1 MDTLRQ
7 LFVGTLNLAV
17 SASWLI
23 AAILLLRPLLKK
35 IAPKWVLCAMWALV
49 AIRLVCPVMLHSDL
63 SVYRLAG
70 DAVQSSGQVTY
81 FEDTGF
87 CGDVHYR
94 PATLLPGVSAALTAA
109 APISSTAADAAP
121 EASVDTAARPSTPS
135 RSIDMNL
142 LSIAWGVGIYI
153 MVMAALAGYVSLRED
168 VAASIPLEGNVYLC
182 DNIKS
187 PFILGVFR
195 PRIYLTSGMDEAA
208 RDCVLRHERA
218 HLRRW
223 DHVWKPLGFVLLAVY
238 WYDPL
243 IWAAYILFC
252 RDMELACDER
262 VVRDMAAEERAVY
275 SQALLDCSQGRRWV
289 AACPLAFGE
298 VSVKTRVKAVLQGKK
313 PAFWAVLAAVVICAV
328 VAVCFLTDPRG
339 ASNEEPDLSLAS
351 YQNVATLAYQSDDVI
366 VTQFDGTV
374 MTVSGRALGELL
386 SNADW
391 TFQSEG
397 KPDDGSDDDYYL
409 MVQVD
414 NDIALRFYAG
424 APSDGVKITAGND
437 IRWYGMGEM
446 HLDEVEKALVQTD
459 QLLLKLARQ
468 ADEMDTFDMMW
479 LEGDAA
485 YPDDDIP
492 APVLSRFLRS
502 PSWQPVE
509 DATTMAEMFDGS
521 DYQPVAWLTI
531 GDSTLYFYEDSI
543 KQNNLNFSA
552 GSAVIRTAE
561 TEYFYN
567 ILDTSFRSWLE
578 GDGRYL
584 GQADQETYTFGSYE
598 QDGDTGNGKEP
609 IEWLVLDR
617 DGDKTLL
624 ISKYALDY
632 QSFMPFY
639 EPVTEHFTWE
649 SSTLR
654 QWLNSTFLNSAFSAD
669 EQQRLLTT
677 TVITSPGSLH
687 RSDGLITT
695 EDRVF
700 LLSNT
705 EVYAYFANEA
715 ATAAEYTVYALSAN
729 PWAGSATAPGAADW
743 WLRTTDGSDHPDGV
757 HPDGGVGEGAR
768 AYEGEYVR
776 PAIWVDMSR

>member
-1 MDTLRQ
+1 MDTLRE

-17 SASWLI
+17 AASWLI
-23 AAILLLRPLLKK
+23 VVILLLRPLLKK
-35 IAPKWVLCAMWALV
+35 FAPRWVLCALWAVV
-49 AIRLVCPVMLHSDL
+49 AVRLVCPVMLHSDL

-70 DAVQSSGQVTY
+70 DAVNANGQVTY

-87 CGDVHYR
+87 CGDVSYR
-94 PATLLPGVSAALTAA
+94 PATLLPGVSTPTVTPSTVDDS
-109 APISSTAADAAP
+109 APEVSADA
-121 EASVDTAARPSTPS
+121 VVQPSTPS
-135 RSIDMNL
+135 RSVDMNL
-142 LSIAWGVGIYI
+142 LSIAWAVGIYI
-153 MVMAALAGYVSLRED
+153 IVMAALAGYLSLRSA

-238 WYDPL
+238 WYNPL
-243 IWAAYILFC
+243 VWLAYILFC

-262 VVRDMAAEERAVY
+262 VIRDMAAEERAVY

-298 VSVKTRVKAVLQGKK
+298 VGVKTRVKAVLWYKK
-313 PAFWAVLAAVVICAV
+313 PGFWVSVAAVLVCIA
-328 VAVCFLTDPRG
+328 VAVCFLTNPKG
-339 ASNEEPDLSLAS
+339 AGNEEPDLSLAN
-351 YQNVATLAYQSDDVI
+351 YKNVATLAYQTDTVT
-366 VTQFDGTV
+366 VTQANGTV
-374 MTVSGRALGELL
+374 TAISGPVLGKLL
-386 SNADW
+386 ANADW
-391 TFQSEG
+391 TYQSTGE
-397 KPDDGSDDDYYL
+397 PDDGSDDAYSL

-414 NDIALRFYAG
+414 DYISLRFYAG
-424 APSDGVKITAGND
+424 APSDGVKITAGGET
-437 IRWYGMGEM
+437 RWYGMGEM
-446 HLDEVEKALVQTD
+446 HLNEVEKALTQTD
-459 QLLLKLARQ
+459 TLLLKLAAQ
-468 ADEMDTFDMMW
+468 AGELDTFDMSW
-479 LEGDAA
+479 AEGDIL

-502 PSWQPVE
+502 LVWQRDE
-509 DATTMAEMFDGS
+509 DMTTELFERSG
-521 DYQPVAWLTI
+521 YQLAAQLAL
-531 GDSTLYFYEDSI
+531 GDSTLDFYEVPDGADEAVVIHSGGADYFYTV
-543 KQNNLNFSA
+543 LN
-552 GSAVIRTAE
+552 G
-561 TEYFYN
+561 
-567 ILDTSFRSWLE
+567 FRGWLE

-584 GQADQETYTFGSYE
+584 GRVDQETETYTFGSYE
-598 QDGDTGNGKEP
+598 QDGDSSNGKEP

-617 DGDKTLL
+617 DGDRVLL

-639 EPVTEHFTWE
+639 EPVTEPYTWE
-649 SSTLR
+649 SCSLR
-654 QWLNSTFLNSAFSAD
+654 RWLNGTFLNAAFSAD

-687 RSDGLITT
+687 RENGPVTT

-705 EVYAYFANEA
+705 EVYAYFASEA
-715 ATAAEYTVYALSAN
+715 ATAAEYTAYALSEN
-729 PWAGSATAPGAADW
+729 PWPGSAATPGPADW
-743 WLRTTDGSDHPDGV
+743 WLRTTDGYDHPDGV
-757 HPDGGVGEGAR
+757 YADGRVGEGAR

-776 PAIWVDMSR
+776 PAIWITVDE

>member
-1 MDTLRQ
+1 MDTLRE

-17 SASWLI
+17 AASWLI
-23 AAILLLRPLLKK
+23 VVILLLRPLLKK
-35 IAPKWVLCAMWALV
+35 FAPRWVLCALWAVV
-49 AIRLVCPVMLHSDL
+49 AVRLVCPVMLHSDL

-70 DAVQSSGQVTY
+70 DAVNANGQVTY

-87 CGDVHYR
+87 CGDVSYR
-94 PATLLPGVSAALTAA
+94 PATLLPGVSTPTVTPSTVDDS
-109 APISSTAADAAP
+109 APEVSADA
-121 EASVDTAARPSTPS
+121 VVQPSTPS
-135 RSIDMNL
+135 RSVDMNL
-142 LSIAWGVGIYI
+142 LSIAWAVGIYI
-153 MVMAALAGYVSLRED
+153 IVMAALAGYLSLRSA

-243 IWAAYILFC
+243 VWVAYILFC

-262 VVRDMAAEERAVY
+262 VIRDMAAEERAAY
-275 SQALLDCSQGRRWV
+275 SQALLDCSRGRRWV

-298 VSVKTRVKAVLQGKK
+298 VGVKTRVKAVLWYKK
-313 PAFWAVLAAVVICAV
+313 PGFWVSVAAVLVCIA
-328 VAVCFLTDPRG
+328 VAVCFLTNPKG
-339 ASNEEPDLSLAS
+339 AGNEEPDLSLAN
-351 YQNVATLAYQSDDVI
+351 YKNVATLAYQLDAVT
-366 VTQFDGTV
+366 VTQANGTV
-374 MTVSGRALGELL
+374 TTIPGADLGRLL
-386 SNADW
+386 STSDW
-391 TFQSEG
+391 TYQAAGE
-397 KPDDGSDDDYYL
+397 PDDGSDDDYYL

-414 NDIALRFYAG
+414 DYISLRFYAG
-424 APSDGVKITAGND
+424 APSDGVKITADGE

-446 HLDEVEKALVQTD
+446 HLNEVEKALTQTD
-459 QLLLKLARQ
+459 TLLLKLAAQ
-468 ADEMDTFDMMW
+468 ADELDIFDMSW
-479 LEGDAA
+479 AEGDIL

-502 PSWQPVE
+502 LVWQRDE
-509 DATTMAEMFDGS
+509 DMTTELFERSG
-521 DYQPVAWLTI
+521 YQLAAQLAL
-531 GDSTLYFYEDSI
+531 GDSTLAFYEVPDGADEAVVIHSGGADYFYTV
-543 KQNNLNFSA
+543 LN
-552 GSAVIRTAE
+552 G
-561 TEYFYN
+561 
-567 ILDTSFRSWLE
+567 FRGWLE

-584 GQADQETYTFGSYE
+584 GRVDQETETYTFGSYE
-598 QDGDTGNGKEP
+598 QDGDSSNGKEP

-617 DGDKTLL
+617 DGDKVLL

-639 EPVTEHFTWE
+639 EPVTEHYTWE
-649 SSTLR
+649 GCSLR
-654 QWLNSTFLNSAFSAD
+654 RWLNGTFLNAAFSAD
-669 EQQRLLTT
+669 ERQRLLTT

-687 RSDGLITT
+687 RSDGPITT

-715 ATAAEYTVYALSAN
+715 ATAAEYTAYALSEN
-729 PWAGSATAPGAADW
+729 PWPGNAATPGPADW
-743 WLRTTDGSDHPDGV
+743 WLRTTDGYDHPDGV
-757 HPDGGVGEGAR
+757 YADGRVGEGAR

-776 PAIWVDMSR
+776 PAIWITVDE

>member
-1 MDTLRQ
+1 MDTLRE

-17 SASWLI
+17 AASWLI
-23 AAILLLRPLLKK
+23 VVILLLRPLLKK
-35 IAPKWVLCAMWALV
+35 FAPRWVLCALWAVV
-49 AIRLVCPVMLHSDL
+49 AVRLVCPVMLHSDL

-70 DAVQSSGQVTY
+70 DAVNANGQVTY

-87 CGDVHYR
+87 CGDVSYR
-94 PATLLPGVSAALTAA
+94 PATLLPGVSTPTVTPSTVDDS
-109 APISSTAADAAP
+109 APEVSADA
-121 EASVDTAARPSTPS
+121 VVQPSTPS
-135 RSIDMNL
+135 RSVDMNL
-142 LSIAWGVGIYI
+142 LSIAWAVGIYI
-153 MVMAALAGYVSLRED
+153 IVMAALAGYLSLRSA

-223 DHVWKPLGFVLLAVY
+223 DHVWKPLGFALLAVY

-243 IWAAYILFC
+243 VWVAYILFC

-262 VVRDMAAEERAVY
+262 VIRDMAAEERAAY
-275 SQALLDCSQGRRWV
+275 SQALLDCSRGRRWV

-298 VSVKTRVKAVLQGKK
+298 VGVKTRVKAVLWYKK
-313 PAFWAVLAAVVICAV
+313 PGFWVSVAAVLVCIA
-328 VAVCFLTDPRG
+328 VAVCFLTNPKG
-339 ASNEEPDLSLAS
+339 AGNEEPDLSLAN
-351 YQNVATLAYQSDDVI
+351 YKNVATLAYQTDTVT
-366 VTQFDGTV
+366 VTQANGTV
-374 MTVSGRALGELL
+374 TAISGPVLGKLL
-386 SNADW
+386 ANADW
-391 TFQSEG
+391 TYQSAGE
-397 KPDDGSDDDYYL
+397 PDDGSDEAYYL

-414 NDIALRFYAG
+414 DYISLRFYAG
-424 APSDGVKITAGND
+424 APSDGVKITAGGE

-446 HLDEVEKALVQTD
+446 HLNEVEKALTQTD
-459 QLLLKLARQ
+459 PLLLKLAAQ
-468 ADEMDTFDMMW
+468 ADELDTFDMSW
-479 LEGDAA
+479 AEGDIL

-502 PSWQPVE
+502 LDWQPME
-509 DATTMAEMFDGS
+509 DVTTEIFDRSG
-521 DYQPVAWLTI
+521 YQLAAQLAL
-531 GDSTLYFYEDSI
+531 GDSTLDFYELPDGADEAVVIHSGGADYFYTV
-543 KQNNLNFSA
+543 LN
-552 GSAVIRTAE
+552 G
-561 TEYFYN
+561 
-567 ILDTSFRSWLE
+567 FRGWLE

-584 GQADQETYTFGSYE
+584 GRVDQETETYTFGSYE
-598 QDGDTGNGKEP
+598 QDGDSSNGKEP

-617 DGDKTLL
+617 DGDRVLL

-639 EPVTEHFTWE
+639 EPVTEPYTWE
-649 SSTLR
+649 SCSLR
-654 QWLNSTFLNSAFSAD
+654 RWLNGTFLNAAFSAD

-687 RSDGLITT
+687 RENGPVTT

-705 EVYAYFANEA
+705 EVYAYFASEA
-715 ATAAEYTVYALSAN
+715 ATAAEYTAYALSEN
-729 PWAGSATAPGAADW
+729 PWPGNAATPGPADW
-743 WLRTTDGSDHPDGV
+743 WLRTTDGYDHPDGV
-757 HPDGGVGEGAR
+757 YADGRVGEGAR

-776 PAIWVDMSR
+776 PAIWITVDE

>member
-1 MDTLRQ
+1 MDTLRE

-17 SASWLI
+17 AASWLI
-23 AAILLLRPLLKK
+23 VVILLLRPLLKK
-35 IAPKWVLCAMWALV
+35 FAPRWVLCALWAVV
-49 AIRLVCPVMLHSDL
+49 AVRLVCPVMLHSDL

-70 DAVQSSGQVTY
+70 DAVNANGQVTY

-87 CGDVHYR
+87 CGDVSYR
-94 PATLLPGVSAALTAA
+94 PATLLPGVSTPTVTPSTVDDS
-109 APISSTAADAAP
+109 APEVSADA
-121 EASVDTAARPSTPS
+121 VVQPSTPS
-135 RSIDMNL
+135 RSVDMNL
-142 LSIAWGVGIYI
+142 LSIAWAVGIYI
-153 MVMAALAGYVSLRED
+153 IVMAALAGYLSLRSA
-168 VAASIPLEGNVYLC
+168 VAASIPLEGNVFLC

-223 DHVWKPLGFVLLAVY
+223 DHVWKPLGFALLAVY

-243 IWAAYILFC
+243 AWLAYILFC

-262 VVRDMAAEERAVY
+262 VIRDMAAEERAVY

-298 VSVKTRVKAVLQGKK
+298 VGVKTRVKAVLWYKK
-313 PAFWAVLAAVVICAV
+313 PGFWVSVAAVLVCIA
-328 VAVCFLTDPRG
+328 VAVCFLTNPKG
-339 ASNEEPDLSLAS
+339 AGNEEPDLSLAN
-351 YQNVATLAYQSDDVI
+351 YKNVATLAYQTDTVT
-366 VTQFDGTV
+366 VTQANGTV
-374 MTVSGRALGELL
+374 TAISGPVLGKLL
-386 SNADW
+386 ANADW
-391 TFQSEG
+391 TYQSTGE
-397 KPDDGSDDDYYL
+397 PDDGSDDAYSL

-414 NDIALRFYAG
+414 DYISLRFYAG
-424 APSDGVKITAGND
+424 APSDGVKITAGGET
-437 IRWYGMGEM
+437 RWYGMGEM
-446 HLDEVEKALVQTD
+446 HLNEVEKALTQTD
-459 QLLLKLARQ
+459 TLLLKLAAQ
-468 ADEMDTFDMMW
+468 AGELDTFDMSW
-479 LEGDAA
+479 AEGDIL

-502 PSWQPVE
+502 LVWQRDE
-509 DATTMAEMFDGS
+509 DMTTELFERSG
-521 DYQPVAWLTI
+521 YQLAAQLAL
-531 GDSTLYFYEDSI
+531 GDSTLDFYEVPDGADEAVVIHSGGADYFYTV
-543 KQNNLNFSA
+543 LN
-552 GSAVIRTAE
+552 G
-561 TEYFYN
+561 
-567 ILDTSFRSWLE
+567 FRGWLE

-584 GQADQETYTFGSYE
+584 GRVDQETETYTFGSYE
-598 QDGDTGNGKEP
+598 QDGDSSNGKEP

-617 DGDKTLL
+617 DGDRVLL

-639 EPVTEHFTWE
+639 EPMTEPYTWE
-649 SSTLR
+649 SCSLR
-654 QWLNSTFLNSAFSAD
+654 RWLNGTFLNAAFSAD

-687 RSDGLITT
+687 RENGPVTT

-705 EVYAYFANEA
+705 EVYAYFASEA
-715 ATAAEYTVYALSAN
+715 ATAAEYTAYALSEN
-729 PWAGSATAPGAADW
+729 PWPGNAATPGPADW
-743 WLRTTDGSDHPDGV
+743 WLRTTDGYDHPDGV
-757 HPDGGVGEGAR
+757 YADGRVGEGAR

-776 PAIWVDMSR
+776 PAIWITVDE

>member
-1 MDTLRQ
+1 MDTLRE

-17 SASWLI
+17 AASWLI
-23 AAILLLRPLLKK
+23 VVILLLRPLLKK
-35 IAPKWVLCAMWALV
+35 FAPRWVLCALWAVV
-49 AIRLVCPVMLHSDL
+49 AVRLVCPVMLHSDL

-70 DAVQSSGQVTY
+70 DAVNANGQVTY

-87 CGDVHYR
+87 CGDVSYR
-94 PATLLPGVSAALTAA
+94 PATLLPGVSTPTVTPSTVDDS
-109 APISSTAADAAP
+109 APEVSADA
-121 EASVDTAARPSTPS
+121 VVQPSTPS
-135 RSIDMNL
+135 RSVDMNL
-142 LSIAWGVGIYI
+142 LSIAWAVGIYI
-153 MVMAALAGYVSLRED
+153 IVMAALAGYLSLRSA

-238 WYDPL
+238 WYNPL
-243 IWAAYILFC
+243 VWLAYILFC

-262 VVRDMAAEERAVY
+262 VIRDMAAEERAAY
-275 SQALLDCSQGRRWV
+275 SQALLDCSRGRRWV

-298 VSVKTRVKAVLQGKK
+298 VGVKTRVKAVLWYKK
-313 PAFWAVLAAVVICAV
+313 PGFWVSVAAVLVCIA
-328 VAVCFLTDPRG
+328 VAVCFLTNPKG
-339 ASNEEPDLSLAS
+339 AGNEEPDLSLAN
-351 YQNVATLAYQSDDVI
+351 YKNVATLAYQTDTVTVTQANGI
-366 VTQFDGTV
+366 VTAI
-374 MTVSGRALGELL
+374 SGPVLGKLL
-386 SNADW
+386 ANADW
-391 TFQSEG
+391 TYQSAGE
-397 KPDDGSDDDYYL
+397 PDDGSDDAYYL

-414 NDIALRFYAG
+414 DYISLRFYAG
-424 APSDGVKITAGND
+424 APSDGVKITAGGE

-459 QLLLKLARQ
+459 PLLLKLAAQ
-468 ADEMDTFDMMW
+468 ADELDTFDMSW
-479 LEGDAA
+479 AEGDIL

-502 PSWQPVE
+502 LVWQRDE
-509 DATTMAEMFDGS
+509 DMTTELFERSG
-521 DYQPVAWLTI
+521 YQLAAQLAL
-531 GDSTLYFYEDSI
+531 GDSTLDFYEVPDGADEAVVIHSGGTDYFYTV
-543 KQNNLNFSA
+543 LN
-552 GSAVIRTAE
+552 G
-561 TEYFYN
+561 
-567 ILDTSFRSWLE
+567 FRGWLE

-584 GQADQETYTFGSYE
+584 DRVDQEPETYTFGSYE
-598 QDGDTGNGKEP
+598 QDGDSSNGKEP

-617 DGDKTLL
+617 DGDKVLL
-624 ISKYALDY
+624 LSKYALDY

-639 EPVTEHFTWE
+639 EPVTEPYTWE
-649 SSTLR
+649 SCSLR
-654 QWLNSTFLNSAFSAD
+654 RWLNGTFLNAAFSAD

-687 RSDGLITT
+687 RENGPVTT

-705 EVYAYFANEA
+705 EVYAYFASEA
-715 ATAAEYTVYALSAN
+715 ATAAEYTAYALSEN
-729 PWAGSATAPGAADW
+729 PWPGNAATPGPADW
-743 WLRTTDGSDHPDGV
+743 WLRTTDGYDHPDGV
-757 HPDGGVGEGAR
+757 YADGRVGEGAR

-776 PAIWVDMSR
+776 PAIWITVDE

>member
-1 MDTLRQ
+1 MDTLRE

-17 SASWLI
+17 AASWLI
-23 AAILLLRPLLKK
+23 VVILLLRPLLKK
-35 IAPKWVLCAMWALV
+35 FAPRWVLCALWAVV
-49 AIRLVCPVMLHSDL
+49 AVRLVCPVMLHSDL

-70 DAVQSSGQVTY
+70 DAVNANGQVTY

-87 CGDVHYR
+87 CGDVSYR
-94 PATLLPGVSAALTAA
+94 PATLLPGVSTPTVTPSTVDDS
-109 APISSTAADAAP
+109 APEVSADA
-121 EASVDTAARPSTPS
+121 VVQPSTPS
-135 RSIDMNL
+135 RSVDMNL
-142 LSIAWGVGIYI
+142 LSIAWAVGIYI
-153 MVMAALAGYVSLRED
+153 IVMAALAGYLSLRSA

-223 DHVWKPLGFVLLAVY
+223 DHVWKPLGFALLAVY

-243 IWAAYILFC
+243 VWVAYILFC

-262 VVRDMAAEERAVY
+262 VIRDMAAEERAAY
-275 SQALLDCSQGRRWV
+275 SQALLDCSRGRRWV

-298 VSVKTRVKAVLQGKK
+298 VGVKTRVKAVLWYKK
-313 PAFWAVLAAVVICAV
+313 PGFWVSVAAVLVCIA
-328 VAVCFLTDPRG
+328 VAVCFLTNPKG
-339 ASNEEPDLSLAS
+339 AGNEGPDLSLAN
-351 YQNVATLAYQSDDVI
+351 YKNVATLAYQTDTVT
-366 VTQFDGTV
+366 VTQANGTV
-374 MTVSGRALGELL
+374 TAISGPVLGKLL
-386 SNADW
+386 ANADW
-391 TFQSEG
+391 TYQSAGE
-397 KPDDGSDDDYYL
+397 PDDGSDDAYSL
-409 MVQVD
+409 MAQVD
-414 NDIALRFYAG
+414 DYISLRFYAG
-424 APSDGVKITAGND
+424 APSDGVKITAGGE

-459 QLLLKLARQ
+459 PLLLKLAAQ
-468 ADEMDTFDMMW
+468 ADELDTFDMSW
-479 LEGDAA
+479 AEGDIL

-502 PSWQPVE
+502 LDWQPME
-509 DATTMAEMFDGS
+509 DVTTEIFDRSG
-521 DYQPVAWLTI
+521 YQLAAQLAL
-531 GDSTLYFYEDSI
+531 GDSTLDFYELPDGADEAVVIHSGGADYFYTV
-543 KQNNLNFSA
+543 LN
-552 GSAVIRTAE
+552 G
-561 TEYFYN
+561 
-567 ILDTSFRSWLE
+567 FRGWLE

-584 GQADQETYTFGSYE
+584 GRVDQETETYTFGSYE
-598 QDGDTGNGKEP
+598 QDGDSSNGKEP

-617 DGDKTLL
+617 DGDRALL
-624 ISKYALDY
+624 LSKYALDY

-639 EPVTEHFTWE
+639 EPVTEPYTWE
-649 SSTLR
+649 SCSLR
-654 QWLNSTFLNSAFSAD
+654 RWLNGTFLNAAFSAD

-687 RSDGLITT
+687 RENGPVTT

-705 EVYAYFANEA
+705 EVYAYFASEA
-715 ATAAEYTVYALSAN
+715 ATAAEYTAYALSEN
-729 PWAGSATAPGAADW
+729 PWPGSAATPGPADW
-743 WLRTTDGSDHPDGV
+743 WLRTTDGYDHPDGV
-757 HPDGGVGEGAR
+757 YADGRVGEGAR

-776 PAIWVDMSR
+776 PAIWITVDE

>member
-1 MDTLRQ
+1 MDTLRE

-17 SASWLI
+17 AASWLI
-23 AAILLLRPLLKK
+23 VVILLLRPLLKK
-35 IAPKWVLCAMWALV
+35 FAPRWVLCALWAVV
-49 AIRLVCPVMLHSDL
+49 AVRLVCPVMLHSDL

-70 DAVQSSGQVTY
+70 DAVNANGQVTY

-87 CGDVHYR
+87 CGDVSYR
-94 PATLLPGVSAALTAA
+94 PATLLPGVSTPTVTPSTVDDS
-109 APISSTAADAAP
+109 APEVSADA
-121 EASVDTAARPSTPS
+121 VVQPSTPS
-135 RSIDMNL
+135 RSVDMNL
-142 LSIAWGVGIYI
+142 LSIAWAVGIYI
-153 MVMAALAGYVSLRED
+153 IVMAALAGYLSLRSA

-238 WYDPL
+238 WYNPL
-243 IWAAYILFC
+243 VWLAYILFC

-262 VVRDMAAEERAVY
+262 VIRDMAAEERAVY

-298 VSVKTRVKAVLQGKK
+298 VGVKTRVKAVLWYKK
-313 PAFWAVLAAVVICAV
+313 PGFWVSVAAVLVCIA
-328 VAVCFLTDPRG
+328 VAVCFLTNPKG
-339 ASNEEPDLSLAS
+339 AGNEEPNLSLAN
-351 YQNVATLAYQSDDVI
+351 YKNVATLAYQLDAVT
-366 VTQFDGTV
+366 VTQANGTV
-374 MTVSGRALGELL
+374 TTIPGADLGRLL
-386 SNADW
+386 STSDW
-391 TFQSEG
+391 TYQSAGE
-397 KPDDGSDDDYYL
+397 PDDGSDDAYYL

-414 NDIALRFYAG
+414 DYISLRFYAG
-424 APSDGVKITAGND
+424 APSDGVKITAGD
-437 IRWYGMGEM
+437 EIRWYGMGEM

-459 QLLLKLARQ
+459 PLLLKLAAQ
-468 ADEMDTFDMMW
+468 ADELDTFDMSW
-479 LEGDAA
+479 AEGDIL

-502 PSWQPVE
+502 LVWQRDE
-509 DATTMAEMFDGS
+509 DMTTELFERSG
-521 DYQPVAWLTI
+521 YQLAAQLAL
-531 GDSTLYFYEDSI
+531 GDSTLDFYEVPDGADEAVVIHSGGTDYFYFIMNDVR
-543 KQNNLNFSA
+543 N
-552 GSAVIRTAE
+552 
-561 TEYFYN
+561 
-567 ILDTSFRSWLE
+567 WLT

-584 GQADQETYTFGSYE
+584 GRADQETETYTFGSYE
-598 QDGDTGNGKEP
+598 QDGDSSNGKEP

-617 DGDKTLL
+617 DGDRALL
-624 ISKYALDY
+624 LSKYALDY

-639 EPVTEHFTWE
+639 EPVTEPYTWE
-649 SSTLR
+649 SCSLR
-654 QWLNSTFLNSAFSAD
+654 RWLNGTFLNAAFSAD

-687 RSDGLITT
+687 RENGPVTT

-705 EVYAYFANEA
+705 EVYAYFASEA
-715 ATAAEYTVYALSAN
+715 ATAAEYTAYALSEN
-729 PWAGSATAPGAADW
+729 PWPGNAATPGPADW
-743 WLRTTDGSDHPDGV
+743 WLRTTDGYDHPDGV
-757 HPDGGVGEGAR
+757 YADGRVGEGAR

-776 PAIWVDMSR
+776 PAIWITVDE

>member
-1 MDTLRQ
+1 MDTLRE

-17 SASWLI
+17 AASWLI
-23 AAILLLRPLLKK
+23 VVILLLRPLLKK
-35 IAPKWVLCAMWALV
+35 FAPRWVLCALWAVV
-49 AIRLVCPVMLHSDL
+49 AVRLVCPVMLHSDL

-70 DAVQSSGQVTY
+70 DAVNANGQVTY

-87 CGDVHYR
+87 CGDVSYR
-94 PATLLPGVSAALTAA
+94 PATLLPGVSTPTVTPSTVDDS
-109 APISSTAADAAP
+109 APEVSADA
-121 EASVDTAARPSTPS
+121 VVQPSTPS
-135 RSIDMNL
+135 RSVDMNL
-142 LSIAWGVGIYI
+142 LSIAWAVGIYI
-153 MVMAALAGYVSLRED
+153 IVMAALAGYLSLRSA

-223 DHVWKPLGFVLLAVY
+223 DHVWKPLGFALLAVY

-243 IWAAYILFC
+243 VWVAYILFC

-262 VVRDMAAEERAVY
+262 VIRDMAAEERAAY
-275 SQALLDCSQGRRWV
+275 SQALLDCSRGRRWV

-298 VSVKTRVKAVLQGKK
+298 VGVKTRVKAVLWYKK
-313 PAFWAVLAAVVICAV
+313 PGFWVSVAAVLVCIA
-328 VAVCFLTDPRG
+328 VAVCFLTNPKG
-339 ASNEEPDLSLAS
+339 AGNEEPDLSLAN
-351 YQNVATLAYQSDDVI
+351 YKNVATLAYQTDTVT
-366 VTQFDGTV
+366 VTQANGTV
-374 MTVSGRALGELL
+374 TAISGPVLGKLL
-386 SNADW
+386 ANADW
-391 TFQSEG
+391 TYQSAGE
-397 KPDDGSDDDYYL
+397 PDDGSDEAYYL

-414 NDIALRFYAG
+414 DYISLRFYAG
-424 APSDGVKITAGND
+424 APSDGVKITAGGE

-446 HLDEVEKALVQTD
+446 HLNEVEKALTQTD
-459 QLLLKLARQ
+459 TLLLKLAAQ
-468 ADEMDTFDMMW
+468 ADELDTFDMSW
-479 LEGDAA
+479 AEGDIL

-502 PSWQPVE
+502 LVWQRDE
-509 DATTMAEMFDGS
+509 DMTTELFERSG
-521 DYQPVAWLTI
+521 YQLAAQLAL
-531 GDSTLYFYEDSI
+531 GDSTLDFYELPDGADEAVVIHSGGADYFYTV
-543 KQNNLNFSA
+543 LN
-552 GSAVIRTAE
+552 G
-561 TEYFYN
+561 
-567 ILDTSFRSWLE
+567 FRGWLE

-584 GQADQETYTFGSYE
+584 GRVDQETETYTFGSYE
-598 QDGDTGNGKEP
+598 QDGDSSNGKEP

-617 DGDKTLL
+617 DGDRALL
-624 ISKYALDY
+624 LSKYALDY

-639 EPVTEHFTWE
+639 EPVTEPYTWE
-649 SSTLR
+649 SCSLR
-654 QWLNSTFLNSAFSAD
+654 RWLNGTFLNAAFSAD

-687 RSDGLITT
+687 RENGPVTT

-705 EVYAYFANEA
+705 EVYAYFASEA
-715 ATAAEYTVYALSAN
+715 ATAAEYTAYALSEN
-729 PWAGSATAPGAADW
+729 PWPGSAATPGPADW
-743 WLRTTDGSDHPDGV
+743 WLRTTDGYDHPDGV
-757 HPDGGVGEGAR
+757 YADGRVGEGAR

-776 PAIWVDMSR
+776 PAIWITVDE

>member
-1 MDTLRQ
+1 MDTLRE

-17 SASWLI
+17 AASWLI
-23 AAILLLRPLLKK
+23 VVILLLRPLLKK
-35 IAPKWVLCAMWALV
+35 FAPRWVLCALWAVV
-49 AIRLVCPVMLHSDL
+49 AVRLVCPVMLHSDL

-70 DAVQSSGQVTY
+70 DAVNANGQVTY

-87 CGDVHYR
+87 CGDVSYR
-94 PATLLPGVSAALTAA
+94 PATLLPGVSTPTVTPSTVDDS
-109 APISSTAADAAP
+109 APEVSADAVVQ
-121 EASVDTAARPSTPS
+121 SSTPS
-135 RSIDMNL
+135 RSVDMNL
-142 LSIAWGVGIYI
+142 LSIAWAVGIYI
-153 MVMAALAGYVSLRED
+153 IVMAALAGYLSLRSA

-238 WYDPL
+238 WYNPL
-243 IWAAYILFC
+243 VWVAYILFC

-262 VVRDMAAEERAVY
+262 VIRDMAAEERAAY
-275 SQALLDCSQGRRWV
+275 SQALLDCSRGRRWV

-298 VSVKTRVKAVLQGKK
+298 VGVKTRVKAVLWYKK
-313 PAFWAVLAAVVICAV
+313 PGFWVSVAAVLVCIA
-328 VAVCFLTDPRG
+328 VAVCFLTNPKG
-339 ASNEEPDLSLAS
+339 AGNEEPDLSLAN
-351 YQNVATLAYQSDDVI
+351 YKNVATLAYQTDTVTVTQANGI
-366 VTQFDGTV
+366 VTAI
-374 MTVSGRALGELL
+374 SGPVLGKLL
-386 SNADW
+386 ANADW
-391 TFQSEG
+391 TYQSAGE
-397 KPDDGSDDDYYL
+397 PDDGSDDAYYL

-414 NDIALRFYAG
+414 DYISLRFYAG
-424 APSDGVKITAGND
+424 APSDGVKITAGGE

-459 QLLLKLARQ
+459 PLLLKLAAQ
-468 ADEMDTFDMMW
+468 ADELDTFDMSW
-479 LEGDAA
+479 AEGDIL

-502 PSWQPVE
+502 LVWQRDE
-509 DATTMAEMFDGS
+509 DMTTELFERSG
-521 DYQPVAWLTI
+521 YQLAAQLAL
-531 GDSTLYFYEDSI
+531 GDSTLDFYEVPDGADEAVVIHSGGTDYFYTV
-543 KQNNLNFSA
+543 LN
-552 GSAVIRTAE
+552 G
-561 TEYFYN
+561 
-567 ILDTSFRSWLE
+567 FRGWLE

-584 GQADQETYTFGSYE
+584 DRVDQEPETYTFGSYE
-598 QDGDTGNGKEP
+598 QDGDSSNGKEP

-617 DGDKTLL
+617 DGDKVLL
-624 ISKYALDY
+624 LSKYALDY

-639 EPVTEHFTWE
+639 EPVTEPYTWE
-649 SSTLR
+649 SCSLR
-654 QWLNSTFLNSAFSAD
+654 RWLNGTFLNAAFSAD

-687 RSDGLITT
+687 RENGPVTT

-705 EVYAYFANEA
+705 EVYAYFASEA
-715 ATAAEYTVYALSAN
+715 ATAAEYTAYALSEN
-729 PWAGSATAPGAADW
+729 PWPGSAATPGPADW
-743 WLRTTDGSDHPDGV
+743 WLRTTDGYDHPDGV
-757 HPDGGVGEGAR
+757 YADGRVGEGAR

-776 PAIWVDMSR
+776 PAIWITVDE

>member
-1 MDTLRQ
+1 MDTLRE

-17 SASWLI
+17 AASWLI
-23 AAILLLRPLLKK
+23 VVILLLRPLLKK
-35 IAPKWVLCAMWALV
+35 FAPRWVLCALWAVV
-49 AIRLVCPVMLHSDL
+49 AVRLVCPVMLHSDL

-70 DAVQSSGQVTY
+70 DAVNANGQVTY

-87 CGDVHYR
+87 CGDVSYR
-94 PATLLPGVSAALTAA
+94 PATLLPGVSTPTVTPSTVDDS
-109 APISSTAADAAP
+109 APEVSADA
-121 EASVDTAARPSTPS
+121 VVQPSTPS
-135 RSIDMNL
+135 RSVDMNL
-142 LSIAWGVGIYI
+142 LSIAWAVGIYI
-153 MVMAALAGYVSLRED
+153 IVMAALAGYLSLRSA

-223 DHVWKPLGFVLLAVY
+223 DHVWKPLGFALLAVY

-243 IWAAYILFC
+243 VWVAYILFC

-262 VVRDMAAEERAVY
+262 VIRDMAAEERAAY
-275 SQALLDCSQGRRWV
+275 SQALLDCSRGRRWV

-298 VSVKTRVKAVLQGKK
+298 VGVKTRVKAVLWYKK
-313 PAFWAVLAAVVICAV
+313 PGFWVSVAAVLVCIA
-328 VAVCFLTDPRG
+328 VAVCFLTNPKG
-339 ASNEEPDLSLAS
+339 AGNEEPDLSLAN
-351 YQNVATLAYQSDDVI
+351 YKNVATLAYQTDTVT
-366 VTQFDGTV
+366 VTQANGTV
-374 MTVSGRALGELL
+374 TAISGPVLGKLL
-386 SNADW
+386 ANADW
-391 TFQSEG
+391 TYQSAGE
-397 KPDDGSDDDYYL
+397 PDDGSDDDYYL

-414 NDIALRFYAG
+414 DYIFLRFYAG
-424 APSDGVKITAGND
+424 APSDGVKITAGGE

-446 HLDEVEKALVQTD
+446 HLNEVEKALTQTD
-459 QLLLKLARQ
+459 TLLLKLAAQ
-468 ADEMDTFDMMW
+468 ADELDTFDMSW
-479 LEGDAA
+479 AEGDIL

-502 PSWQPVE
+502 LVWQRDE
-509 DATTMAEMFDGS
+509 DMTTELFERSG
-521 DYQPVAWLTI
+521 YQLAAQLAL
-531 GDSTLYFYEDSI
+531 GDSTLDFYEVPDGADEAVVIHSGGTDHFYSV
-543 KQNNLNFSA
+543 LN
-552 GSAVIRTAE
+552 G
-561 TEYFYN
+561 
-567 ILDTSFRSWLE
+567 FRGWLT

-584 GQADQETYTFGSYE
+584 GQVDQETETYTFGSYE
-598 QDGDTGNGKEP
+598 QDGDTANGKEP

-617 DGDKTLL
+617 DGDRALL
-624 ISKYALDY
+624 LSKYALDY

-639 EPVTEHFTWE
+639 EPVTEPYTWE
-649 SSTLR
+649 SCSLR
-654 QWLNSTFLNSAFSAD
+654 RWLNGTFLNAAFSAD

-687 RSDGLITT
+687 RENGPVTT

-705 EVYAYFANEA
+705 EVYAYFASEA
-715 ATAAEYTVYALSAN
+715 ATAAEYTAYALSEN
-729 PWAGSATAPGAADW
+729 PWPGSAATPGPADW
-743 WLRTTDGSDHPDGV
+743 WLRTTDGYDHPDGV
-757 HPDGGVGEGAR
+757 YADGRVGEGAR

-776 PAIWVDMSR
+776 PAIWITVDE